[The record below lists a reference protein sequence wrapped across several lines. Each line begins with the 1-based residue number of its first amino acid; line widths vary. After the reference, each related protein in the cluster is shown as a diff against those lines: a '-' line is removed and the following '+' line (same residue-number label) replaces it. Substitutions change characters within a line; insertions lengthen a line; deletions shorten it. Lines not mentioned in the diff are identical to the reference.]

1 MRRIAILALGLVL
14 ASLQYRLW
22 VADGGIA
29 HTYRL
34 RQQVQTF
41 ATENAQLSQRN
52 AALDAEVRDLGNGK
66 AAIEARARIGLGMV
80 RRGETFYLITQ
91 QES

>member
-1 MRRIAILALGLVL
+1 MRRIAILALALMLV
-14 ASLQYRLW
+14 SLQYRLW

-34 RQQVQTF
+34 RQQVHAY
-41 ATENAQLSQRN
+41 ATENARLSQRN
-52 AALDAEVRDLGNGK
+52 AALDAEVRDLGSGK
-66 AAIEARARIGLGMV
+66 AAIEARARVGLGMV

-91 QES
+91 QDS